1 MIASGALIILFTTGR
16 GSVVGSAISPVIKI
30 CANPETYRNLSEDM
44 DVDAGS
50 IIEGK
55 ATVNEVGKIIY
66 DQVIGVANGNMSKSE
81 ELGHK
86 EFILTYKTF
95 DAIGPSCLR

>member
-1 MIASGALIILFTTGR
+1 
-16 GSVVGSAISPVIKI
+16 
-30 CANPETYRNLSEDM
+30 M
-44 DVDAGS
+44 DVNAGS

-55 ATVNEVGKIIY
+55 NTVNKVGQEIF
-66 DQVIGVANGNMSKSE
+66 DCVINVASGSKSKSE
-81 ELGHK
+81 ALGHK